1 MRTKTGMFIFLLCF
15 LLFSFLLFSF
25 LPANPLLSRAARAAD
40 KGVAPQKDIDPE
52 VLRSMAESFAATI
65 AAASEDNAALRREI
79 ASLREELALVRG
91 NVPQKGEAGGT
102 QPSAVGN
109 AAMLRE
115 MQSTEEV
122 QRIIS
127 LLRTMKNAAFMYYLY
142 EIIPIRE
149 DSTRVNSAKVDYANF
164 RDKVNHD
171 PLAVRNILGKYLDA
185 PETFDETCHFY
196 VLEDDR
202 WLVGYDL
209 AGEDESTLERLAVM
223 ARRPGANL
231 VNLDQSIWNGGLV
244 IWVCIKLL

>member
-1 MRTKTGMFIFLLCF
+1 MRTRATTLVFLFCF
-15 LLFSFLLFSF
+15 LLFG
-25 LPANPLLSRAARAAD
+25 PPLSCAARAAD

-91 NVPQKGEAGGT
+91 NVSQKGEAGGT

-142 EIIPIRE
+142 EIMPIRE

-171 PLAVRNILGKYLDA
+171 PLAVRNILGKYLDVPA
-185 PETFDETCHFY
+185 TYDESCHFY
-196 VLEDDR
+196 VLNDNQ

>member
-1 MRTKTGMFIFLLCF
+1 MRTKTGTFIFLLCF
-15 LLFSFLLFSF
+15 LLFSFLPASP
-25 LPANPLLSRAARAAD
+25 LPLRAARAAEE
-40 KGVAPQKDIDPE
+40 GVDPRKDIDPE

-91 NVPQKGEAGGT
+91 IVLQKGGAGGT

-142 EIIPIRE
+142 EIMPIRE
-149 DSTRVNSAKVDYANF
+149 DSTRVDSAKVD
-164 RDKVNHD
+164 R
-171 PLAVRNILGKYLDA
+171 G
-185 PETFDETCHFY
+185 
-196 VLEDDR
+196 
-202 WLVGYDL
+202 
-209 AGEDESTLERLAVM
+209 
-223 ARRPGANL
+223 
-231 VNLDQSIWNGGLV
+231 
-244 IWVCIKLL
+244 

>member
-40 KGVAPQKDIDPE
+40 KGVAPQKDIAPE
-52 VLRSMAESFAATI
+52 ALRSMVESFAATI

-91 NVPQKGEAGGT
+91 IVLQKGGAGGT

-142 EIIPIRE
+142 EIMPIRE
-149 DSTRVNSAKVDYANF
+149 DHRRSEERRV
-164 RDKVNHD
+164 
-171 PLAVRNILGKYLDA
+171 GK
-185 PETFDETCHFY
+185 ECRS
-196 VLEDDR
+196 R
-202 WLVGYDL
+202 WSPYH
-209 AGEDESTLERLAVM
+209 
-223 ARRPGANL
+223 
-231 VNLDQSIWNGGLV
+231 
-244 IWVCIKLL
+244 

>member
-40 KGVAPQKDIDPE
+40 KGVAPQKDIAPE
-52 VLRSMAESFAATI
+52 ALRSMVESFAATI
-65 AAASEDNAALRREI
+65 AAASED
-79 ASLREELALVRG
+79 
-91 NVPQKGEAGGT
+91 
-102 QPSAVGN
+102 N

-142 EIIPIRE
+142 EIMPIRE

>member
-1 MRTKTGMFIFLLCF
+1 MRTKTGTFIFLLCF
-15 LLFSFLLFSF
+15 LLFSFLPASP
-25 LPANPLLSRAARAAD
+25 LPPRDARAAEE
-40 KGVAPQKDIDPE
+40 GVDPRKDIDPE
-52 VLRSMAESFAATI
+52 VLRSMTESFAATI
-65 AAASEDNAALRREI
+65 ATASEDNAALRREI

-91 NVPQKGEAGGT
+91 IVLQKGGAGGT
-102 QPSAVGN
+102 QQLAVGN

-122 QRIIS
+122 QRIVS

-142 EIIPIRE
+142 EIMP
-149 DSTRVNSAKVDYANF
+149 TRVDSAKVDYANF

-223 ARRPGANL
+223 ARKPGADL
-231 VNLDQSIWNGGLV
+231 VNFDQSIWNGGLV

>member
-142 EIIPIRE
+142 EIMPI
-149 DSTRVNSAKVDYANF
+149 RVNSAKVDYANL

-171 PLAVRNILGKYLDA
+171 PLAVRNILGKSLDA